1 MNVTFQIKISPKLR
15 IAFLIQHLY
24 CIT

>member
-1 MNVTFQIKISPKLR
+1 MYKFQIKISPKLR
-15 IAFLIQHLY
+15 IAILVQHLL

>member
-1 MNVTFQIKISPKLR
+1 MYTFQIKISPKLR
-15 IAFLIQHLY
+15 IAFLIQRLD